1 MCLLPR
7 LKYTAAT
14 SSAVSYFLDTHQN
27 GSDFGEISNQYDDI
41 ELQDNEHEST
51 DPNQQ
56 WIHQISLERI
66 NHSHHII
73 LRVLFLWRQKRTSLI
88 GIKYQNLDLGLQERK
103 EAPDRD
109 DQHIH
114 VKPL

>member
-7 LKYTAAT
+7 LKYTTAT

-41 ELQDNEHEST
+41 ELQDNEHEPT

-56 WIHQISLERI
+56 
-66 NHSHHII
+66 
-73 LRVLFLWRQKRTSLI
+73 
-88 GIKYQNLDLGLQERK
+88 
-103 EAPDRD
+103 
-109 DQHIH
+109 
-114 VKPL
+114 

>member
-1 MCLLPR
+1 M
-7 LKYTAAT
+7 
-14 SSAVSYFLDTHQN
+14 SYFLDTHQN
-27 GSDFGEISNQYDDI
+27 GSDFDEISNQYDDI
-41 ELQDNEHEST
+41 ELQDNEHEPT

-73 LRVLFLWRQKRTSLI
+73 LRVIFLWRQKRTSLI
-88 GIKYQNLDLGLQERK
+88 GIKYHNLDFGLQERK